1 MLICLSSRV
10 LFDIGN
16 LELANNRPLDAKK
29 AYEAA
34 HRITLEKGPTHMLHG
49 SLAYKLGMV
58 EAGSGEFEK
67 AMYASD
73 WPFLYVLNLANS

>member
-1 MLICLSSRV
+1 MLTCLFSRV

-16 LELANNRPLDAKK
+16 LELANDRLLDAKK
-29 AYEAA
+29 AYKAA
-34 HRITLEKGPTHMLHG
+34 YRITLEKGPMHMLHG

-67 AMYASD
+67 AMYALD
-73 WPFLYVLNLANS
+73 WPCLYV

>member
-1 MLICLSSRV
+1 MLTCLSSRV

-16 LELANNRPLDAKK
+16 LDLATNRPFDAKK

-49 SLAYKLGMV
+49 SLAYKLGLV
-58 EAGSGEFEK
+58 ESRSEEFEK
-67 AMYASD
+67 AMYA
-73 WPFLYVLNLANS
+73 

>member
-1 MLICLSSRV
+1 MLKYLSSRV

-16 LELANNRPLDAKK
+16 LELANNRPLDAKQ

-34 HRITLEKGPTHMLHG
+34 HKITLEKGPTHMLHG

-58 EAGSGEFEK
+58 EAASGEFEK
-67 AMYASD
+67 AMYALD
-73 WPFLYVLNLANS
+73 